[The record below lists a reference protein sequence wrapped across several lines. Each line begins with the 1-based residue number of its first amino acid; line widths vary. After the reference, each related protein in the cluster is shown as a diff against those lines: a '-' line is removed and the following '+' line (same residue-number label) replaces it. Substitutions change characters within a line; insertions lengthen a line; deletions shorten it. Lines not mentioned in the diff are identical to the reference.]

1 MYNQQLSITIWLV
14 YPAQPSKIWEDL
26 PRQQYYMKD
35 LIVDSHRYNTTS
47 EGFSENQSSVY

>member
-14 YPAQPSKIWEDL
+14 YPTQPSKIWEDL